1 MESILDEVRCV
12 CRLCLCEGDGVLV
25 PVCKILGLS
34 LTVDDIERCTGVK
47 IAEENSIPYSVCE
60 DCHGKLTLFTT
71 FRTFCLSNDA
81 RFRELFAAV
90 FANVPSDDEQSLQE
104 MGSNDKTR
112 PAMDDHIGYI
122 ATYVG
127 PTFQSKIA
135 KVEYLEQ
142 DDSSSVCSSSK
153 GHNNSDDEDNLAIA
167 VDGNESYGEHPQDR
181 SVSPDGEAS
190 EQENDEKASVTDC
203 GRGVDC
209 IGSASDGEDNDEE
222 NERTQKNALQDK
234 NSRRQLCPMCGKLV
248 YDLPVHIVS
257 HTKERK
263 HVCPH
268 CSMAYG
274 RKTYLK
280 MHVEAVH
287 LKKVV
292 KTCELCNRGFTQ
304 RTGYEAHMRA
314 QHNIGK
320 WYECKLCDMQFRHPG
335 GLREHNNRKHNE
347 KSNCS
352 CPICG
357 MEFQSKVGLKNHSRV
372 HSVVQM
378 FACKHCPK
386 RFKSPNAHKQHELTH
401 LGVTFP
407 CPVCAKTY
415 RYSQNLTAHMRKHK
429 TKDSL

>member
-1 MESILDEVRCV
+1 MDSILDEVLCV
-12 CRLCLCEGDGVLV
+12 CRLCLCEGEGVLV
-25 PVCKILGLS
+25 PVSKILDLT

-47 IAEENSIPYSVCE
+47 IAKENSIPYSVCE
-60 DCHGKLTLFTT
+60 DCHSKLTLFTT

-81 RFRELFAAV
+81 LFRELFAAI
-90 FANVPSDDEQSLQE
+90 FANVPSDEEQSLQE
-104 MGSNDKTR
+104 MDSNDKTR
-112 PAMDDHIGYI
+112 PAMGDHIGYI
-122 ATYVG
+122 ATYEG

-142 DDSSSVCSSSK
+142 DDSSSDCSSLK
-153 GHNNSDDEDNLAIA
+153 GQDNSDEEDNLAI
-167 VDGNESYGEHPQDR
+167 VVEGNESYGEHPQGR
-181 SVSPDGEAS
+181 SVSPDREAS
-190 EQENDEKASVTDC
+190 EQENEEKASVTDC
-203 GRGVDC
+203 GRGVDSV
-209 IGSASDGEDNDEE
+209 GSASDIEDNDEE

-292 KTCELCNRGFTQ
+292 KTCEMCNRGFTQ

-352 CPICG
+352 CPTCG

-415 RYSQNLTAHMRKHK
+415 RYSQNLTVHMRKHK